1 MERRVLVFIS
11 VKIVVKEV
19 NVKLSK

>member
-11 VKIVVKEV
+11 VKIVKEV
-19 NVKLSK
+19 DVKLSK